1 MQGYLTGRGEMN
13 ENSDGSK
20 DSVFRSFLSANQEI
34 KPDNESVSSES
45 DLESEIIYDQAN
57 CPKVEVLSED
67 GVPQKILIHLEDGKI
82 LQIQCNY

>member
-13 ENSDGSK
+13 ENSDGSN
-20 DSVFRSFLSANQEI
+20 DPVFRSFLLANQET